1 MEHKVKVNLVTRQKK
16 KEELLSNRTLK
27 LPRRVIAALFGDATQ
42 ILILKPGQTVKTVE
56 FYEIPDVENKWA
68 EVNGYGC

>member
-1 MEHKVKVNLVTRQKK
+1 MKHKVKVNLVTRQKK
-16 KEELLSNRTLK
+16 KEELLTNRTLK
-27 LPRRVIAALFGDATQ
+27 LPKRIITALLGDATQ

-56 FYEIPDVENKWA
+56 FYEMPDKENKQV